1 MALARVTRKNRQTV
15 TPGRESGGRIGRN
28 VGAGLGAIIG
38 GIGGFMAGGPAGAVG
53 GAALGAGKGALTGA
67 GAGQLAGD
75 MIQPARQG
83 SVEVQQS
90 RALSPVQIAQDS
102 QQMLDGLRAL
112 EELGPELQA
121 EYATPLTQGYLQSM
135 VQLKNQGAV

>member
-1 MALARVTRKNRQTV
+1 MALAQVARKDRQTV

-28 VGAGLGAIIG
+28 IGAGLGGIIG
-38 GIGGFMAGGPAGAVG
+38 GVGGFMAGGPV
-53 GAALGAGKGALTGA
+53 GAAKGFTQGALTGA

-83 SVEVQQS
+83 GVEVQQS
-90 RALSPVQIAQDS
+90 KALSSVKIAQDS

-112 EELGPELQA
+112 EELGPELQQ
-121 EYATPLTQGYLQSM
+121 EYATPLTQGYLASM
-135 VQLKNQGAV
+135 VELKNQGAI